1 MRAIPRL
8 IAILLATLCVAA
20 GCAGGAAPS
29 PPPAGSPPQAAA
41 GSAAPARPAASGA
54 NQAAAPGAAPA
65 APAPPPNLG
74 QVRAAYAI
82 ASVGMTPLWLADELG
97 LWKQHGLDVELTLIS
112 GTPAS
117 AAALIAGE
125 VQFVHIAGESAF
137 GVQAQEPDVVGIA
150 NYSIKA
156 AQQFITRPNIT
167 RPEDLRGKRVGVFT
181 IGDGVYAQWRKAL
194 LYWGLDPDRDVT
206 WISVGGGNQG
216 AFIAGLV
223 ADSIDA
229 AMLLP
234 PNDLPALKN
243 GARLLARLGDLPL
256 PSPGLPTYAMR
267 RTLADRRPQ
276 AEAYLK
282 GVIDGVRIF
291 ERDPQIVKEILA
303 RRTGIEDPEA
313 IEAAYAGYRG
323 GNFTDRPFIDF
334 ARMQASLT
342 DLMAENP
349 EVQKVQLDR
358 AFDNSVL
365 DALEAQGYFAK

>member
-1 MRAIPRL
+1 MNLSARL
-8 IAILLATLCVAA
+8 VAA
-20 GCAGGAAPS
+20 LLVALSLVTGCAG
-29 PPPAGSPPQAAA
+29 
-41 GSAAPARPAASGA
+41 APAQPAPTANAGA
-54 NQAAAPGAAPA
+54 GAAPA
-65 APAPPPNLG
+65 NPAPSGPSQGGDAAPGGAPAASAAPPSLG
-74 QVRAAYAI
+74 SVRAAYAI

-97 LWKQHGLDVELTLIS
+97 LWKQHGLDVELMLIS

-150 NYSIKA
+150 NYSVKA
-156 AQQFITRPNIT
+156 AQQFVTRPNIT
-167 RPEDLRGKRVGVFT
+167 RPEDLRGKRIGAFT

-194 LYWGLDPDRDVT
+194 LYWGVDPDHEVT

-216 AFIAGLV
+216 AFIAGLA

-243 GARLLARLGDLPL
+243 GARSLAKLSDLPL
-256 PSPGLPTYAMR
+256 PSPGLPTYVMR
-267 RTLADRRPQ
+267 RTLSERRPQ

-282 GVIDGVRIF
+282 GVMDGVRVF
-291 ERDPQIVKEILA
+291 ERDPQLAKEVLG
-303 RRTGIEDPEA
+303 RRTGISDPEA
-313 IEAAYAGYRG
+313 INAAYAGYQG

-334 ARMQASLT
+334 ARMEASLT
-342 DLMAENP
+342 ELAVENP
-349 EVQKVQLDR
+349 EVQKVQLER

-365 DALEAQGYFAK
+365 QALEGQGYFAQ

>member
-1 MRAIPRL
+1 MSASPRL
-8 IAILLATLCVAA
+8 VTVLLAALCLAV
-20 GCAGGAAPS
+20 GCAGGAAQ
-29 PPPAGSPPQAAA
+29 PPQPPNA
-41 GSAAPARPAASGA
+41 GGSTSPSNPPSSIGGAQGGAASG
-54 NQAAAPGAAPA
+54 PGGAAPA
-65 APAPPPNLG
+65 PTAVPNLG
-74 QVRAAYAI
+74 SVRAAYAI

-117 AAALIAGE
+117 AAALMAGE
-125 VQFVHIAGESAF
+125 VQFIHIAGESAL
-137 GVQAQEPDVVGIA
+137 GVQAQEPDIVGIA
-150 NYSIKA
+150 NYSVKA

-167 RPEDLRGKRVGVFT
+167 RPEDLRGKRIGVFT

-256 PSPGLPTYAMR
+256 PSPGLPTYTMR
-267 RTLADRRPQ
+267 RTLAERRPV

-282 GVIDGVRIF
+282 GVIDGVRVF
-291 ERDPQIVKEILA
+291 ERDPQLAKEVLG
-303 RRTGIEDPEA
+303 RRTGIGDPEA
-313 IEAAYAGYRG
+313 IDAAYAGYRG

-342 DLMAENP
+342 DLVVENP
-349 EVQKVQLDR
+349 EVQKVQLER
-358 AFDNSVL
+358 AYDNSVL
-365 DALEAQGYFAK
+365 EALEAQGYFAK